1 MTKHYN
7 VEQFKDFVDF
17 YIKCNVRFV
26 DEWRNGIALVQLNC
40 GQTAIFNGHNN
51 KGYIIDSKATKDW
64 IRNQFEMCVAK
75 FAPKSFEEIRNCNA
89 IQETSMQNIDKLVT
103 KDI

>member
-1 MTKHYN
+1 MPKHYI
-7 VEQFKDFVDF
+7 VEQYKDFVDF

-40 GQTAIFNGHNN
+40 EQTAIFNGHNN
-51 KGYIIDSKATKDW
+51 KGYIVDRKVTKDW
-64 IRNQFEMCVAK
+64 IRNQFELYVAK

-89 IQETSMQNIDKLVT
+89 IQETSMQNIDKLVI